1 MRIKAL
7 SEAPIRWL
15 DDVRRSLPDTGVASV
30 IVTDDR
36 GVRYIEL
43 RRDAIER
50 TIARFK
56 TLALWLAVATGVA
69 LLSFV
74 ALVMRLHSSESER
87 DSLSQTVATLQQLG
101 AETLDVAD
109 IESMTPERMGELV
122 QRLKRRDEAF
132 RSYVAVTAR
141 LAAVEND
148 HIGDSLRALGAGPTE
163 VATALRRFT
172 GAAPETGVGAA
183 LDSAVQA
190 ELERF
195 ISAPQQDVLLANA
208 GLRRLLSELPSAP
221 PLSQAR
227 VTSDFGL
234 RLHPISRRLDTH
246 QGVDYVTAGDKRVRS
261 AAAGEVLFAGWRSGY
276 GNLVI
281 VGHALGFETW
291 YAHLAQVQVTAGAT
305 LPSGAVLG
313 VMGSTGSSTGEHV
326 HFEVRRGTRPIDPLK
341 VFRVSQHAVQ

>member
-7 SEAPIRWL
+7 SETPIRWL

-43 RRDAIER
+43 RRDAIEG

-56 TLALWLAVATGVA
+56 TLALWLALASLVAVLCFA
-69 LLSFV
+69 

-87 DSLSQTVATLQQLG
+87 DSLSQTVATLQKLG
-101 AETLDVAD
+101 AETFEVAD
-109 IESMTPERMGELV
+109 LESMTPERMHEMV

-132 RSYVAVTAR
+132 RAYVAVTAR
-141 LAAVEND
+141 LAAAENGR
-148 HIGDSLRALGAGPTE
+148 IGDSLRALGAAPAE
-163 VATALRRFT
+163 VASALRHLT
-172 GAAPETGVGAA
+172 EAPPEPGVGAA
-183 LDSAVQA
+183 LDSEVQA

-208 GLRRLLSELPSAP
+208 GLRKLLADLPATP
-221 PLSQAR
+221 PLADPR
-227 VTSDFGL
+227 MTSDFGL
-234 RLHPISRRLDTH
+234 RLHPITRRLDTH
-246 QGVDYVTAGDKRVRS
+246 QGVDFVTAGDKRVRA

-281 VGHALGFETW
+281 VGHALGFESW
-291 YAHLAQVQVTAGAT
+291 YAHLSQIQVEAGASV
-305 LPSGAVLG
+305 PAGAVLG

-326 HFEVRRGTRPIDPLK
+326 HFEVRRGSRPIDPLK